1 MVKQKYERIAV
12 GVGPHNGEPEWVSG
26 KERGRSAVWR
36 ASFPTLNKIERDHL
50 VHLVVCMDNLH

>member
-26 KERGRSAVWR
+26 KERGEERGV
-36 ASFPTLNKIERDHL
+36 ASKLSNFE
-50 VHLVVCMDNLH
+50 